1 METKGIVLLGLHRS
15 TDEQVFS
22 RHVAKAGY
30 KPVALFDT
38 SAIIDMF
45 GRTGVHACIMDLNFK
60 HPNTDNLEPAQ
71 TVVNFLKN
79 RGEFLPSIYMGLSGR
94 NSLIEAAHLKGI
106 PAYRYLTNFSDEG
119 PRVKAFLN
127 REEQFAP
134 ANFPAEPA
142 ELVKYFA
149 KIFEEISQTKI

>member
-60 HPNTDNLEPAQ
+60 HPNKQFFQ
-71 TVVNFLKN
+71 TFRDVFWIPFL
-79 RGEFLPSIYMGLSGR
+79 L
-94 NSLIEAAHLKGI
+94 H
-106 PAYRYLTNFSDEG
+106 
-119 PRVKAFLN
+119 
-127 REEQFAP
+127 
-134 ANFPAEPA
+134 
-142 ELVKYFA
+142 
-149 KIFEEISQTKI
+149 